1 MTLDIFIGLHE
12 SSWLIEDQLLSSINS
27 LGEITGIKT
36 RTAPKVLRD
45 RIPSLLIVE
54 ELAFLFV

>member
-1 MTLDIFIGLHE
+1 LVDRGSAVVF
-12 SSWLIEDQLLSSINS
+12 DQFPR
-27 LGEITGIKT
+27 EITGIET
-36 RTAPKVLRD
+36 RTVPKVLMD